1 VMDSIGEKLRRLRL
15 DSGLTQA
22 VFAERIGLSQAAV
35 SKIEGGTRMPSRA
48 AIDRWLAACGKT
60 MEIAGLPEVSE
71 AERELLDAAAEV
83 RPDDL
88 YLLAEALRG
97 LAVVKGKDREH
108 ARSLLEWLAS
118 RAPSAVD
125 GETPESPAVTPKPAA
140 GVRQ

>member
-1 VMDSIGEKLRRLRL
+1 VMDSLGEKLKRLRL

-22 VFAERIGLSQAAV
+22 VFAERIGMTQSAI
-35 SKIEGGTRMPSRA
+35 SKIEGGTRLPGRQ
-48 AIDRWLAACGKT
+48 AIEAWVAACGKT

-83 RPDDL
+83 NPDDL
-88 YLLAEALRG
+88 YLVAEALRG
-97 LAVVKGKDREH
+97 LAIVKGKDREH

-125 GETPESPAVTPKPAA
+125 GEVPESATVAPKPAA
-140 GVRQ
+140 SVRQ